1 MSIVNILEKI
11 QQDKNC
17 KLLERKNSENKVN
30 LSHLPDDLNYF
41 FSHYDGIEFFME
53 KSYGIKIVGL
63 EEFVNA
69 NNYFYPEGD
78 VIWEELE
85 NDISNAWYIIAKS
98 EEMGQYIT
106 IDLHSE
112 RLGYCY
118 DSFLETHA
126 NPGDSPIIAKTFT
139 ELLENIFQMQGEDW
153 FWLKE
158 DFESYG
164 DAYDDAEM

>member
-1 MSIVNILEKI
+1 MSIVNILETI
-11 QQDKNC
+11 QQDRNC
-17 KLLERKNSENKVN
+17 NLLERKNSENKVN
-30 LSHLPDDLNYF
+30 LSHLPDDLAYF

-85 NDISNAWYIIAKS
+85 NDISNNWYIIAKS
-98 EEMGQYIT
+98 EEMEQYIT
-106 IDLHSE
+106 IDLHPE
-112 RLGYCY
+112 RLSYCY
-118 DSFLETHA
+118 DSFLPTHA

-139 ELLENIFQMQGEDW
+139 ELLGNIFQTQGDYW

-158 DFESYG
+158 EFESYG
-164 DAYDDAEM
+164 DAYDDVEI